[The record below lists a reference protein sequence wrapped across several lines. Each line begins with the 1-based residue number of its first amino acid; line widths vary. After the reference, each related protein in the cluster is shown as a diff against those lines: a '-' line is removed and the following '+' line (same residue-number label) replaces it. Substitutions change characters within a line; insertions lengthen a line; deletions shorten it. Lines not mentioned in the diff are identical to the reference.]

1 MKRRRTS
8 LIRVLCAALLLLTLC
23 GCGEAG
29 ELESRLMEAEAAL
42 SQAEATI
49 AELESNIDE
58 AQEAK
63 SALESENDAL
73 ESKVEMLSLQLE
85 ESNQSYILKYNIY
98 TEAPKISAC
107 IVSDD
112 VFYCDPWFEAEQ
124 GSYVESGYATVILQA
139 TVTNMITGH
148 QDFWYL
154 IEFDPP
160 YASCNTIGWV
170 PTDSVVEYGAENKT
184 DIFWP
189 VSLRDG
195 AVVYK
200 DNKCSVVLDDDI
212 SWAKLFSI
220 RDTVNDVAYLGIGGY
235 GSTLYVRS
243 EDVIYP

>member
-1 MKRRRTS
+1 MKK
-8 LIRVLCAALLLLTLC
+8 LFAMVAAALVLLSLP
-23 GCGEAG
+23 GCGEAD

-42 SQAEATI
+42 SRAETTI

-73 ESKVEMLSLQLE
+73 ESEVEMLSLQLE
-85 ESNQSYILKYNIY
+85 ESNQSYMLKYNIY
-98 TEAPKISAC
+98 TEAPEISAC
-107 IVSDD
+107 IVSDG
-112 VFYCDPWFEAEQ
+112 VFYSDPWFEAEQ
-124 GSYVESGYATVILQA
+124 GLDVKNSYAAVILQA
-139 TVTNMITGH
+139 TVTNMITG
-148 QDFWYL
+148 QQNFWYL
-154 IEFDPP
+154 IEFYPLSAP
-160 YASCNTIGWV
+160 CNTIGWV
-170 PTDSVVEYGAENKT
+170 PTDSVVEYSAENKT
-184 DIFWP
+184 DISWP

-212 SWAKLFSI
+212 SWAKRFTI
-220 RDTVNDVAYLGIGGY
+220 HDTVNGVSHLGLDGY